1 MKKSCMLAIAAV
13 SAIAASAQPI
23 RPVSNPVWSD
33 NADVGTS
40 IHPIYMYHQL
50 PDQVSAVPG
59 KVPLGGDVNIFAVQ
73 AEIKLAD
80 NLSLIAVKDG
90 YIDFNP
96 DNTLTADEGF
106 ADLAAGLKYVFLRQE
121 GLVVSARVV
130 AELPT
135 GDDEVW
141 QGNGDGV
148 LAPGLVA
155 TRVSG
160 NAQITGTAGYMA
172 ALDDGDSSM
181 CYSAL
186 HLSYAVTEMV
196 VPLVEVNYL
205 HVTDAGD
212 GGKRFN
218 NQADGAVPS
227 IVRFEGNDLINLGA
241 SNAEDNPDYVSMAVG
256 ARLLLTETLDVGAA
270 YEFMLTDDEESLTKD
285 RVTVDAVVRF

>member
-1 MKKSCMLAIAAV
+1 MKKSCLLAVAAV

-59 KVPLGGDVNIFAVQ
+59 KVPLGGDVSVFAVQ

-96 DNTLTADEGF
+96 DNTLTPDEGF

-121 GLVVSARVV
+121 GLTASARVV

-148 LAPGLVA
+148 IVPGVV
-155 TRVSG
+155 VSRNNG
-160 NAQITGTAGYMA
+160 NLQTSGTAGLMA
-172 ALDDGDSSM
+172 ALDDGDSTMS
-181 CYSAL
+181 YAAA
-186 HLSYAVTEMV
+186 HLSYAVTEMI

-205 HVTDAGD
+205 HVIDAGD

-256 ARLLLTETLDVGAA
+256 ARLLLTESLDVGAA

>member
-1 MKKSCMLAIAAV
+1 MKKSCLLAVAAV

-40 IHPIYMYHQL
+40 IHPIYMYHRL

-59 KVPLGGDVNIFAVQ
+59 MVPLGGDVNIFAVQ

-106 ADLAAGLKYVFLRQE
+106 ADLAAGLKYVLLRQE
-121 GLVVSARVV
+121 GLILSGRVV

-148 LAPGLVA
+148 IAPALVA
-155 TRVSG
+155 TRTSG
-160 NAQITGTAGYMA
+160 NAQITGTGGYMF

-181 CYSAL
+181 AYGAL
-186 HLSYAVTEMV
+186 HLSYAVTEMI

-205 HVTDAGD
+205 RVVEAGD

-256 ARLLLTETLDVGAA
+256 ARLLLTDSLDVGAA

-285 RVTVDAVVRF
+285 RVTVDAIVRF

>member
-1 MKKSCMLAIAAV
+1 
-13 SAIAASAQPI
+13 
-23 RPVSNPVWSD
+23 
-33 NADVGTS
+33 
-40 IHPIYMYHQL
+40 
-50 PDQVSAVPG
+50 VSAVPG

-96 DNTLTADEGF
+96 DNTLTDDEGF
-106 ADLAAGLKYVFLRQE
+106 ADLAAGLKYVFLRDE
-121 GLVVSARVV
+121 GLTVSARVV

-148 LAPGLVA
+148 IAPGLVA

-256 ARLLLTETLDVGAA
+256 ARLLLTESLDVGAA
-270 YEFMLTDDEESLTKD
+270 YEFMLTDEEESLTKD